1 MKTTPFT
8 LVATAALFASC
19 SHRDKPAAPSDLGGC
34 TIQFEATEIEVRPN
48 PGMDNHWSKWIGN
61 GVRVEIPR
69 KPQDNVRYTP
79 LTANKAEL
87 YYKNLG
93 KEEGQRYSLNM
104 VLEFTSPTTGFARGT
119 AQDFESMMRYK
130 KVPFT
135 VER

>member
-1 MKTTPFT
+1 MKTT
-8 LVATAALFASC
+8 LISLAAVTALLASC
-19 SHRDKPAAPSDLGGC
+19 THRSKTTAPSDLKGC
-34 TIQFEATEIEVRPN
+34 AIQFEPTEIEVRPN

-69 KPQDNVRYTP
+69 KPQANVRYTP
-79 LTANKAEL
+79 LTDNKAEL
-87 YYKNLG
+87 YYQNLG

-104 VLEFTSPTTGFARGT
+104 VLEFTSPTKGFARGT